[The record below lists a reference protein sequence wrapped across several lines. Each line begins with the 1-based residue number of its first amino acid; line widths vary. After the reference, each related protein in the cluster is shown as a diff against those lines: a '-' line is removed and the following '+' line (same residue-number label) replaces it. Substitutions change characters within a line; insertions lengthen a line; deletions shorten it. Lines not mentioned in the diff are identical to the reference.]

1 MRGATDKDAALFKTE
16 THFKTIVGAIVAVQL
31 VIAYM
36 LPITSDEAYFYLWG
50 RYPDINYYDHPPMT
64 GWVMA
69 LTSLLGRHIFFN
81 RLFAV
86 LSGLVIAWGI
96 HRLVKVGFGA
106 PDKARLISLAFLAA
120 PLHVL
125 SVLITTD
132 TALVLF
138 TALSGFTLFFALQ
151 RSSGSRALLS
161 GAFWGMAILSKYFA
175 GLLLPAVCVC
185 LLLQKR
191 PRKIRLF
198 FLWIAGALP
207 FIAFHLYAN
216 YLNCWTNVLFNV
228 VNRNKSV
235 SLEFGGILTF
245 LLFQIYLATP
255 WLVYYMAASLKT
267 VAAGLRS
274 DRNPFVFLFAV
285 PILLLSV
292 VALHHTGLHWALAF
306 YPFLFPLLVYLPGKQ
321 IHRVAIFSLAFSLLH
336 ATPVLTALA
345 LPTETYKNFEYYR
358 DLVLC
363 RHGDE
368 LYRKIT
374 DAYGTDY
381 FPATNGYY
389 TSGAMTYHS
398 GRRFGVFLDYSK
410 HGRQDD
416 KLTDY
421 RTLNGRDILIL
432 ATQPIEQDYTPFFES
447 VARRTLT
454 LRHNTFFVAMGR
466 GFRYAEYRSRFLEKI
481 DRDWYTCPDWLP
493 QGRCY
498 FKEMYSAPAA
508 HENND
513 GI

>member
-1 MRGATDKDAALFKTE
+1 MIVKEVALFKTE
-16 THFKTIVGAIVAVQL
+16 THFKTVVGAIVAVKL
-31 VIAYM
+31 LIAYM

-69 LTSLLGRHIFFN
+69 LTSLLGHHIFFN

-132 TALVLF
+132 TALILF
-138 TALSGFTLFFALQ
+138 TALSGFTLFYALQ
-151 RSSGSRALLS
+151 RRSVSAALLS
-161 GAFWGMAILSKYFA
+161 GAFWGLAILSKYFA
-175 GLLLPAVCVC
+175 GLLLPAVCGC
-185 LLLQKR
+185 LLLQKH
-191 PRKIRLF
+191 PRRIRAL

-207 FIAFHLYAN
+207 FIAFHIYAN

-235 SLEFGGILTF
+235 SLEFGGLLAFI
-245 LLFQIYLATP
+245 LFQIYLATP
-255 WLVYYMAASLKT
+255 WLLYYLAVNLKAV
-267 VAAGLRS
+267 VAGVRS
-274 DRNPFVFLFAV
+274 DRNPFAILFAV
-285 PILLLSV
+285 PVLLLAV

-321 IHRVAIFSLAFSLLH
+321 INRIVVFSLAFSLLH
-336 ATPVLTALA
+336 VAPVLTALA
-345 LPTETYKNFEYYR
+345 LPVETFKNFKYYH

-363 RHGDE
+363 KHGDE

-374 DAYGTDY
+374 SAFGTDY

-398 GRRFGVFLDYSK
+398 GRHFGVFLDYSK

-416 KLTDY
+416 KLTDF
-421 RTLNGRDILIL
+421 RKLDGRDILIL
-432 ATQPIEQDYTPFFES
+432 ATLPIEQDYTPFFDS
-447 VARRTLT
+447 VTRATVT
-454 LRHNTFFVAMGR
+454 LRHNTFFVAMGK
-466 GFRYAEYRSRFLEKI
+466 GFRYAAYRSRFLEKI

-493 QGRCY
+493 KGKCY
-498 FKEMYSAPAA
+498 FKEMYF
-508 HENND
+508 
-513 GI
+513 